1 METREV
7 LFSRKSVRSYCGK
20 ISEEQLKEILM
31 AAQASPVGMGKYE
44 TMHLTVI
51 EEPQFLHAIDAST
64 AKMFG
69 RPDMHP
75 LYGAPTFV
83 VVSVKPEGEK
93 PDNSELSNAAIMAH
107 NMAIAAVD
115 AGVGCCDIWGAVMA
129 VNLDQ
134 GLIERLE
141 LPEGFVPCCGIV
153 LGETKEKYVSRD
165 IPENR
170 VGVNYVK

>member
-7 LFSRKSVRSYCGK
+7 LFSRKSVRSYNGK
-20 ISEEQLKEILM
+20 ISEDKLKAILM

-51 EEPQFLHAIDAST
+51 EQPHLLQAIEAST

-75 LYGAPTFV
+75 LYGAPAFV

-93 PDNSELSNAAIMAH
+93 PDNSELSNAAIMVH

-129 VNLDQ
+129 IGLDENLVGQ
-134 GLIERLE
+134 LE

-153 LGETKEKYVSRD
+153 LGETDEKYLSREID
-165 IPENR
+165 ENR
-170 VGVNYVK
+170 VVVNYVR